1 MAVKLL
7 TVKQHQEVL
16 KRLLELGKQ
25 RGGRV
30 PIHAAGEEYTS
41 LMICFLLHSLSAAES
56 ILRLSASFGDEWFP
70 ATVGYSIVRPMFEID
85 VTAHYITKSPAERA
99 RQYIDFGAV
108 LNKRKMEAC
117 AKHRKS
123 RDAGWREGMELEWQH
138 YWASREPDVNK
149 KFDAVSSQFTRKEN
163 PRKGELFK
171 NWSGKSIRKMAEDV
185 DQLESYDVFYGELS
199 SFTHGNVHL
208 ADRFLRC
215 RADGPAWSQRSNE
228 FDVGNVLRHAATF
241 LTCYMELFGQQFKTW
256 SDIEVEA
263 CWDRCLLNQ
272 QTSDGK

>member
-7 TVKQHQEVL
+7 TVEQHQEVL
-16 KRLLELGKQ
+16 KRLVALGKQ
-25 RGGRV
+25 RGGSI

-41 LMICFLLHSLSAAES
+41 LMICFLLHTASAAES

-99 RQYIDFGAV
+99 RQYIEFSAV

-123 RDAGWREGMELEWQH
+123 SDAGWREGMELEWQH
-138 YWASREPDVNK
+138 YWLSREADVRR

-163 PRKGELFK
+163 PRKGQLFE
-171 NWSGKSIRKMAEDV
+171 NWSGKSIRKLAEDV
-185 DQLESYDVFYGELS
+185 DHLESYDIFYSELS

-208 ADRFLRC
+208 ADRFLQRPV
-215 RADGPAWSQRSNE
+215 DGPVWSQRSNA
-228 FDVGNVLRHAATF
+228 FDVVGVFRYAAIF

-256 SDIEVEA
+256 SDAEVEA
-263 CWDRCLLNQ
+263 CWEMHVKPTNG
-272 QTSDGK
+272 GK